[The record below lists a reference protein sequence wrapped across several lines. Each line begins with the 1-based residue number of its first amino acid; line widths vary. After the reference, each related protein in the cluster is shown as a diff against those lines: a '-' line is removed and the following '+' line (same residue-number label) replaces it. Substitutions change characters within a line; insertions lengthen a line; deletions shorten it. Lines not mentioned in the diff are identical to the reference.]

1 MIPLIRIRA
10 SDFIGGPLED
20 STWNKIKDAKKQSP
34 NEWKILFWVNKS
46 TDIMTIADTVSKHT
60 EALQIQTV
68 IKVWEKCK
76 NDYVFLDVLNEEYV
90 GSSESRFQVKAVS
103 PFNVMMAMDF
113 ISNHFKMLKE
123 IGSYGEPT
131 KKQKRNDSRD
141 YDYNKK

>member
-1 MIPLIRIRA
+1 MIPVIRIRA

-34 NEWKILFWVNKS
+34 NEFKILFWVDKPK
-46 TDIMTIADTVSKHT
+46 DIMGIADNVSKHT

-76 NDYVFLDVLNEEYV
+76 SEFVFLDVL
-90 GSSESRFQVKAVS
+90 SEDHIESPKSRFQVKAVS
-103 PFNVMMAMDF
+103 PLNIMMAMDF
-113 ISNHFKMLKE
+113 ITNHFKMLKE
-123 IGSYGEPT
+123 FTGYNIST

-141 YDYNKK
+141 HDYNKK